1 MWLFSFL
8 FSFFFWPHSEPCRIL
23 VPWPGIELVLLVL
36 GTWSLNPWTAREV
49 PKLFVFLL
57 LSFESSLYILYL
69 LSDIFLQR
77 YFSPMFSSTH
87 CVVLVI
93 YIYRSTVYVGLIFA
107 YSVKDGWSFVF
118 LFLPFLSF
126 FVAIA
131 PYKISIVPVPFVE
144 EASLSPLY
152 CFCSFVKTQVLFVY
166 RFVSGFFILFHCF
179 ICLSLCQYH
188 AHWITRVLD

>member
-1 MWLFSFL
+1 MFSFL
-8 FSFFFWPHSEPCRIL
+8 FFFWPHSEACRIL
-23 VPWPGIELVLLVL
+23 IPWPGIEHVLPVL
-36 GTWSLNPWTAREV
+36 GTWSLNPLTAREV

-57 LSFESSLYILYL
+57 LSFESSLYIIYL

-77 YFSPMFSSTH
+77 HFSPMFSSTH
-87 CVVLVI
+87 CVVVVVM
-93 YIYRSTVYVGLIFA
+93 YRSTVYVGLIFA

-131 PYKISIVPVPFVE
+131 VYKFSIVPVPFVE
-144 EASLSPLY
+144 EASLSPLH
-152 CFCSFVKTQVLFVY
+152 CFCNFVKTQVLYMY
-166 RFVSGFFILFHCF
+166 RFASGYFILFHCF

-188 AHWITRVLD
+188 ALLITRVLD